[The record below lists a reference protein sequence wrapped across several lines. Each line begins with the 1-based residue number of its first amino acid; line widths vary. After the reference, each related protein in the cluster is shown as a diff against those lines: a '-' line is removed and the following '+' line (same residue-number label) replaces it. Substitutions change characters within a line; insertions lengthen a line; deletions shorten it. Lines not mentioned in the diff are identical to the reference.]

1 MKSTITN
8 ILLMLTLLLFGCE
21 KVIDVDLNDA
31 HPQVVVE
38 ANISKFPFMAEV
50 KLSKTGSY
58 FGEGESEK
66 IKDADVVVGSSLGE
80 SFRFTETENGVYKST
95 EIEPTENITYNLT
108 IKTEGEIYESEAT
121 LPPTIP
127 IDSLNYFF
135 DKGFAFFDEGYIT
148 RLYFSDP
155 PNIENFY
162 RIKIYE
168 NDTLHDEPDNFIVF
182 DDRLIDG
189 QHIEVTL
196 RGNIFDVGDTISIQL
211 ISLDKGAFEY
221 FNTFKELINVNPGS
235 AAPANPT
242 SNISNSALGFFSAW
256 SSDIETVVIKEQ
268 PEK

>member
-1 MKSTITN
+1 
-8 ILLMLTLLLFGCE
+8 MLILLLFGCE

-50 KLSKTGSY
+50 KLSKTGNY

-66 IKDADVVVGSSLGE
+66 IKNANVVVKSSQGE
-80 SFRFTETENGVYKST
+80 SFRFTETEKGVYKST

-108 IKTEGEIYESEAT
+108 IKTENEIYESEST
-121 LPPTIP
+121 LNPAIP

-135 DKGFAFFDEGYIT
+135 DKGFAFFDKGYIV
-148 RLYFSDP
+148 RLYFADP
-155 PNIENFY
+155 VNTRNFY

-168 NDTLHDEPDNFIVF
+168 NDILHDNPKSFIVF

-189 QHIEVTL
+189 KQIKVTL

-211 ISLDKGAFEY
+211 ISLDKRAYEY
-221 FNTFKELINVNPGS
+221 FNTFKELINVNAGS

-242 SNISNSALGFFSAW
+242 SNISNGALGFFSAW
-256 SSDIETVVIKEQ
+256 SADIKTVIIR
-268 PEK
+268 EKRKKTTY